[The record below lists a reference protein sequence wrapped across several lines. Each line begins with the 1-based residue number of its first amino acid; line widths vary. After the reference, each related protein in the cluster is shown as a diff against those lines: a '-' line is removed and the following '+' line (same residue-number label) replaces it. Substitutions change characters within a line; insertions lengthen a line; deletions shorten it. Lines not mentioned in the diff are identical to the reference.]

1 MAMATQQKT
10 LVQQKVAVQVKL
22 MMENESLW
30 AALLIFLGALFLLN
44 TFPFYPIY
52 LTFILAIVC
61 GGVAYKVPW
70 AGTGLSMVLT
80 FPAVAYQSPLFA
92 WVFAILLSATFFKMF
107 SDWAIVSTLQV
118 LVLSPFAF
126 HGTALG
132 SFFGWFTIV
141 GMLVA
146 SFHFGSKKSLFM
158 SVVSILLI
166 LLLSSIWLIEN
177 SAYLPLN
184 LKTYQPASEYLTI
197 TKKTVEI
204 TGVMPALSESLGKL
218 FSAEVFTG
226 IGNAIGKPVEN
237 ILKILFSDSGFLQIA
252 SWVIVLYLVNY
263 LSGIIKSKKFQT
275 MSSLAYLL
283 IIPVYYFIST
293 FGATSFRLEFA
304 GMVVSSVIVMGVLEH
319 FGVQISREK
328 ELERSEKVKGFGKF
342 GIQDLSAGTSESS
355 LADFGGYEDVKQ
367 ELLDAIVTPLEKKE
381 LAYTYGL
388 KAPAGILLFGPPG
401 TGKTMLMRALAKELK
416 YGFYY
421 IKSSELMSQ
430 WFGESEKNVN
440 EVFEIARKSAPAIL
454 FFDEIDSIG
463 KSRTLQ
469 SDDVGQRVLTALL
482 QQMDG
487 GLKGKKPVIVIGATN
502 VPQQLDPALMRPGR
516 LDKIIYMHLP
526 DPKAREA
533 IFKVHLRKLPTADID
548 YAKLVEKT
556 NRFSGADLKNVVNEA
571 IKITAKEAT
580 AKGVVMPV
588 TTEHIMDVVGRVRPS
603 TSLASMDDYDQFRLD
618 FERRI
623 GAQKEEKKK
632 DAITWDQVAG
642 LGKVKKALLDTI
654 ELPLLHEEE
663 MKELK
668 IKPAKGILLFGPPG
682 TGKTLIVKAASSE
695 LKASFQSL
703 SGAEVMKKGYTQAV
717 IVIKEVFNRARENTP
732 AIVFVDEI
740 ETIAPAR
747 GDYSSGL
754 TGQFLT
760 EMDGMKD
767 SKGVVVIATTNKPD
781 LLDSAILRPGRFDK
795 IFYIS
800 PPDAEG
806 RSEIFKIHLG
816 KLAEKIDTNELA
828 KVTEGFSGAD
838 IASACQN
845 LKMKALEQ
853 KIGGKEINI
862 TTSDAVELLSK
873 RRPSVTPKMLVE
885 YEKFIKE
892 YGERT

>member
-1 MAMATQQKT
+1 KKEILIGTNKKLPGVIEITEELATFIGLWIAEGSYNYGHVVRISTSEDEHKKIIDICKKLFGNAKAYKKAGT
-10 LVQQKVAVQVKL
+10 KGVDIYIPSRPLYVLFRYLFGLRDGAENKKVPEVAFAFSKSN
-22 MMENESLW
+22 MS
-30 AALLIFLGALFLLN
+30 ALLRGYFSGDGTFYKNQRIGIVEASTTSKQLANDLL
-44 TFPFYPIY
+44 Y
-52 LTFILAIVC
+52 L
-61 GGVAYKVPW
+61 
-70 AGTGLSMVLT
+70 
-80 FPAVAYQSPLFA
+80 
-92 WVFAILLSATFFKMF
+92 LLYFQ
-107 SDWAIVSTLQV
+107 I
-118 LVLSPFAF
+118 
-126 HGTALG
+126 
-132 SFFGWFTIV
+132 
-141 GMLVA
+141 VA
-146 SFHFGSKKSLFM
+146 SKYQKKERKGKDAERITFSGSKW
-158 SVVSILLI
+158 
-166 LLLSSIWLIEN
+166 LSRF
-177 SAYLPLN
+177 
-184 LKTYQPASEYLTI
+184 SEI
-197 TKKTVEI
+197 
-204 TGVMPALSESLGKL
+204 
-218 FSAEVFTG
+218 
-226 IGNAIGKPVEN
+226 
-237 ILKILFSDSGFLQIA
+237 GFLD
-252 SWVIVLYLVNY
+252 
-263 LSGIIKSKKFQT
+263 
-275 MSSLAYLL
+275 
-283 IIPVYYFIST
+283 
-293 FGATSFRLEFA
+293 
-304 GMVVSSVIVMGVLEH
+304 
-319 FGVQISREK
+319 EK
-328 ELERSEKVKGFGKF
+328 RAHKL
-342 GIQDLSAGTSESS
+342 QD
-355 LADFGGYEDVKQ
+355 
-367 ELLDAIVTPLEKKE
+367 
-381 LAYTYGL
+381 
-388 KAPAGILLFGPPG
+388 
-401 TGKTMLMRALAKELK
+401 
-416 YGFYY
+416 Y
-421 IKSSELMSQ
+421 IKSIKWTRSEQIPISGRLRDIVTQHLPKWSASATIGKQMLSNSEFSEELEFMETIENDVYLDRVEEIKEVENEEFVYDIAVDPCQ
-430 WFGESEKNVN
+430 NFVAGVGGIFAHNSEKNVN

-487 GLKGKKPVIVIGATN
+487 GLKGKQPVIVIGATN

-533 IFKVHLRKLPTADID
+533 IFKVHLKKLPIADID

-588 TTEHIMDVVGRVRPS
+588 TTEHIMEVVSRVRPS

-618 FERRI
+618 FERRV

-806 RSEIFKIHLG
+806 RGEIFKIHLG